1 MDPLH
6 VPKRYIPRTLSKRD
20 LGKQRAYLRKS
31 RRLYKRGVFWQRP
44 VVKTF
49 KSKPS
54 GHVANAEKK
63 YGVDNVKPSAE
74 LVRKTRC
81 KRNSLEKIVNKGRG
95 AYYSSGSRPNQTAES
110 WGLARLASAIT
121 GGPASKIDFGILES
135 GCESNSPAL
144 SAAKRSAAKRSAAL
158 SETKRSAALSET
170 KRSSLKRGGSHKW
183 TSKYKKSINCNNP
196 QGFSQKQY
204 CKYGRMVKK

>member
-6 VPKRYIPRTLSKRD
+6 VPKRYIPRTLSNRD

-44 VVKTF
+44 TVKTF

-54 GHVANAEKK
+54 GHVANAMKK
-63 YGVDNVKPSAE
+63 YGVDSVKPSAE
-74 LVRKTRC
+74 LARKTRC
-81 KRNSLEKIVNKGRG
+81 KRSALEKIVNKGRG

-121 GGPASKIDFGILES
+121 GGPASKIDRDILES
-135 GCESNSPAL
+135 GCDSKSPAL
-144 SAAKRSAAKRSAAL
+144 KVALSVAKKSAAL
-158 SETKRSAALSET
+158 SKTKR
-170 KRSSLKRGGSHKW
+170 RGGGSW
-183 TSKYKKSINCNNP
+183 TAKYKNSINCKNP
-196 QGFSQKQY
+196 RGFSQKQY
-204 CKYGRMVKK
+204 CKYGRK

>member
-1 MDPLH
+1 MSDPLN
-6 VPKRYIPRTLSKRD
+6 VPKRYIPRSLSKRD

-44 VVKTF
+44 VVKSF

-54 GHVANAEKK
+54 GHVANAIKK
-63 YGVDNVKPSAE
+63 YGVDTVKPNAE
-74 LVRKTRC
+74 LARKTKC
-81 KRNSLEKIVNKGRG
+81 KRSALEKIVNKGRG

-121 GGPASKIDFGILES
+121 GGPASKVDRHILES

-144 SAAKRSAAKRSAAL
+144 RVAL
-158 SETKRSAALSET
+158 K
-170 KRSSLKRGGSHKW
+170 GGSHKW
-183 TSKYKKSINCNNP
+183 TAKYKKSINCKNP
-196 QGFSQKQY
+196 RGFSQKQY
-204 CKYGRMVKK
+204 CKYGSGNLGSPNPSS